1 VRNIKEIG
9 SVNQPALSSSPIW
22 GGRRTPLR
30 TPAPFRLTAIAQV
43 LAEMANL
50 WGIWLS

>member
-1 VRNIKEIG
+1 MAKDAGGVTANQQAVSSN
-9 SVNQPALSSSPIW
+9 SVCQ
-22 GGRRTPLR
+22 GRRTPLR

-43 LAEMANL
+43 LAEMANS